1 MVIIV
6 TELAFSLI
14 IGSPKVLEGKAIVQ
28 KIKILL
34 KLNMNIK
41 HLIYTEIKLL
51 NKLK

>member
-28 KIKILL
+28 KIKIKLL
-34 KLNMNIK
+34 IWSK
-41 HLIYTEIKLL
+41 IKLVRIVKFL
-51 NKLK
+51 F